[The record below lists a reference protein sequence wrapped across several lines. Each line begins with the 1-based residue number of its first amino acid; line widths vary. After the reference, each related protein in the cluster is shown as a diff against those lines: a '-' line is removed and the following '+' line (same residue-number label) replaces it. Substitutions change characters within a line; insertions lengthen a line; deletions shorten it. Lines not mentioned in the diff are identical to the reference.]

1 MPPMNAPDSMSNWQQ
16 SPLGMQVL
24 ALETQVLEEALT
36 EVVGFEFLQVGRWG
50 NAAQL
55 SSAARTQHRHW
66 VAPDA
71 SGPGAIRAE
80 PDALPVASASVEAV
94 LLRHTLEHAARPH
107 EVLREVERVLVG
119 EGILLACGFNPL
131 SPWGLRHYAGG
142 RQFPGG
148 CRRLLSE
155 SRLRDWL
162 GLLGLEVETVRRY
175 LFVLPWA
182 WRLPGRSGW
191 LEAQGP
197 RYFPPLAGAYLLR
210 ARKRVHA
217 VTPIRPRWQSRP
229 AVVGGIAEPTSRN
242 AA

>member
-1 MPPMNAPDSMSNWQQ
+1 MTVPDSMLSWQQ
-16 SPLGMQVL
+16 SPLGTQAL
-24 ALETQVLEEALT
+24 LLETRVLQDALS

-71 SGPGAIRAE
+71 SGTGAIRSE
-80 PDALPVASASVEAV
+80 YDALPVATGSIEAV
-94 LLRHTLEHAARPH
+94 LLPHTLEHAARPH

-131 SPWGLRHYAGG
+131 SPWGLRHYAGS
-142 RQFPGG
+142 RRFPPG

-155 SRLRDWL
+155 RRLRDWV
-162 GLLGLEVETVRRY
+162 GLLGLEVESVRRY
-175 LFVLPWA
+175 LFIPPWS
-182 WRLPGRSGW
+182 WGLPGGGRDW
-191 LEAQGP
+191 LEERGP
-197 RYFPPLAGAYLLR
+197 RLLPPLAGAYLLR

-217 VTPIRPRWQSRP
+217 VTPIRPRWQGRP
-229 AVVGGIAEPTSRN
+229 AVVGGIVEPTSRN